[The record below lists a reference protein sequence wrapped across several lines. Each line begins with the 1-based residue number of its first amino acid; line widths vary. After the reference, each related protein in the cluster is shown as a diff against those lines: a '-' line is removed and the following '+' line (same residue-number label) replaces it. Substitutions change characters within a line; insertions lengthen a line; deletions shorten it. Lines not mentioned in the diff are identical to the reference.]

1 MEFDLHIITNG
12 NRANISFDYSNQ
24 NEIDTQQLKDA
35 VNSIIDCLV
44 LNSKTNITNNDF
56 IKNGEILIQ
65 DNGVSNLTQPDYV
78 KNPEPLIKYNGENLI
93 DGAIEEKQNND
104 NNNDVTELTDKS
116 YLSFIVVSKIK
127 NDKNIA

>member
-44 LNSKTNITNNDF
+44 LNSKTNVINNDF

-104 NNNDVTELTDKS
+104 SNNDVTELTDKS

>member
-44 LNSKTNITNNDF
+44 LNSKTNVANNDF

-104 NNNDVTELTDKS
+104 SNNDVTELTDKS